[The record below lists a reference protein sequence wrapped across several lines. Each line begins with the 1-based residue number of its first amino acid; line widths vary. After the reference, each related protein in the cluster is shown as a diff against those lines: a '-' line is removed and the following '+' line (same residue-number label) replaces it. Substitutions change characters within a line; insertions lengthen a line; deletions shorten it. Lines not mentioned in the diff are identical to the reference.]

1 MLAIGKRGGAEG
13 FMSFS
18 GKGGPCRRAPPYGGV
33 LAGTRTVG
41 AAPPARN

>member
-1 MLAIGKRGGAEG
+1 MPAIGKLGVAEG